1 MLTIAELPEFSRRS
15 SKLLTENELQTLST
29 YLASHPK
36 AGVLIEGTGGIR
48 KVRWQRGHQGKN
60 SGVRVIYYFYNEHIP
75 LYLLTLFAKSDR
87 DNLTQ
92 SDRNELAALVTILK
106 KSWKGAQH

>member
-1 MLTIAELPEFSRRS
+1 MITIAELPEFSRRS
-15 SKLLTENELQTLST
+15 SKLLTVIELQTLFT
-29 YLASHPK
+29 YLASNPTS
-36 AGVLIEGTGGIR
+36 GVVIEGTGGIR
-48 KVRWQRGHQGKN
+48 KVRWQRGHHGKN

-87 DNLTQ
+87 ENLTK
-92 SDRNELAALVTILK
+92 SDRNDLADLVTILK